1 MWLFWI
7 FNTPILP
14 WPFWFDSNMLG
25 SSEWYGGGFSYYGGI
40 VVEPKVEIEVKVLI
54 DKAKYDIS
62 GAKEY

>member
-1 MWLFWI
+1 
-7 FNTPILP
+7 
-14 WPFWFDSNMLG
+14 MLG